1 MSGYVPEEP
10 MATGSRMAVGL
21 NRDGRLE
28 AYFIGF
34 NDDIYRNW
42 QRSPSKEWSGIFP
55 YRGYAHAQS
64 LVMGQN
70 NDGRLEM
77 FYIGYDNWVYHAW
90 QGAPGDGFKGWRA
103 FNCQAKAFALGRNR
117 DGRLELFYTDN
128 NSEIWHTWQSSPGGE
143 WSKAQLLG
151 GAAKAL
157 TVGRNKDGRLELFF
171 VGMDDE
177 IYHRWQS
184 PDLAGWQP
192 TAPFGVKA
200 KVLRVISNSD
210 ECLDLFYVGP
220 DDTLCHKRQTSPNSP
235 FTEGQSFG
243 KKASAF
249 TVGRNADGRLEV
261 FFIGND
267 DDAIYHMWQMSA
279 GGNWSPVAP
288 LGGKATSL
296 QVGRNADGRL
306 ELFYFGKDR
315 RIYHN
320 WQTSAGNGWA
330 REHLLDSDD
339 RLFVAGRQIFKPE
352 MGMHVNDHC
361 FIHGKDGLWHMF
373 GIEALDFAYPPRAE
387 GRGHFVHAVAAKL
400 NEGLWQ
406 RHPTKDKALERGLDE
421 SALWAPHV
429 VEHNGTYY
437 MFYCS
442 GSSKQEITDETDD
455 DRRRYRISLATSTD
469 LVNWTREGAL
479 FEDGYQARDPMVL
492 QIEGKWVM
500 YYTATEDPSVDSPYV
515 VACRTSSDL
524 ASLTGWREGE
534 RKIVYRDT
542 HAGKEFGPT
551 ESPYVVQRGDY
562 YYLFIGPRPYGPTS
576 PAPKSWPNW
585 RDPGYDGTDVFRS
598 RRWDSWTDLDY
609 VGHIPAHAAEVVCEE
624 GDWYVSH
631 AGIYRGGL
639 YLLPLQWR
647 DDLG

>member
-1 MSGYVPEEP
+1 MSDYVPEEP
-10 MATGSRMAVGL
+10 MATGSRMAVGR
-21 NRDGRLE
+21 NRDGRFE
-28 AYFIGF
+28 FYFIGF

-42 QRSPSKEWSGIFP
+42 QRRPSGEWSGIFP
-55 YRGYAHAQS
+55 YRGYAHARS
-64 LVMGQN
+64 LIMGQN
-70 NDGRLEM
+70 HDGRLEM
-77 FYIGYDNWVYHAW
+77 FYIGYENWVYNAW
-90 QGAPGDGFKGWRA
+90 QETPGDGFRGWRA

-128 NSEIWHTWQSSPGGE
+128 DGEIWHRWQSSPGGE
-143 WSKAQLLG
+143 WSAAQLMG
-151 GAAKAL
+151 GAAKTL

-171 VGMDDE
+171 VGMDDQ

-184 PDLAGWQP
+184 PDLTGWQP
-192 TAPFGVKA
+192 AAVFGGEA
-200 KVLRVISNSD
+200 KSLTVTSNSD
-210 ECLDLFYVGP
+210 GCLELFYIGP

-235 FTEGQSFG
+235 FMEGQSFG
-243 KKASAF
+243 RKASAF
-249 TVGRNADGRLEV
+249 T
-261 FFIGND
+261 
-267 DDAIYHMWQMSA
+267 
-279 GGNWSPVAP
+279 
-288 LGGKATSL
+288 
-296 QVGRNADGRL
+296 VGRNADGRL

-320 WQTSAGNGWA
+320 WQTSANNGWA
-330 REHLLDSDD
+330 REHLLDPDD
-339 RLFVAGRQIFKPE
+339 RLLVAGRQIFKPE
-352 MGMHVNDHC
+352 MGIHINDHC
-361 FIHGKDGLWHMF
+361 FIQGKDGLWHMF
-373 GIEALDFAYPPRAE
+373 GIEALDHGYPPRAE
-387 GRGHFVHAVAAKL
+387 GRGHFVHAVASKL
-400 NEGLWQ
+400 SESLWQ

-429 VEHNGTYY
+429 VEHDGTYY

-442 GSSKQEITDETDD
+442 GSSKGEITDETEN
-455 DRRRYRISLATSTD
+455 DRQHYRISLATSTD
-469 LVNWTREGAL
+469 LVNWTREGTL

-500 YYTATEDPSVDSPYV
+500 YYTATEDPSVESRYV

-524 ASLTGWREGE
+524 ASPASWREGE

-576 PAPKSWPNW
+576 PAPENWPNW

-598 RRWDSWTDLDY
+598 RRWDSWTELDY
-609 VGHIPAHAAEVVCEE
+609 VGHIPAHAAEVVCEK